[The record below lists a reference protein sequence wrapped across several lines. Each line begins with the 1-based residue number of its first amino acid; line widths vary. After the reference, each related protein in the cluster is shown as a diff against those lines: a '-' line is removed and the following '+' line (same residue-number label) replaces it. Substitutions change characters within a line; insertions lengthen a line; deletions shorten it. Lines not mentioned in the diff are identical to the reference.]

1 MFGGWAKKQARGL
14 LSLACLRYGIESKTT
29 AKRIMMIATMPIK
42 KITNII
48 VGIIKV
54 IIERIVEN

>member
-29 AKRIMMIATMPIK
+29 TKIIVIIANNPIR

-54 IIERIVEN
+54 IIERIIEN

>member
-54 IIERIVEN
+54 IIERIIEN